1 MAKLKIS
8 PPWITFYNEIE
19 TFFREDPEVHVIY
32 DEEGYS
38 IKLYVDNS
46 AKASALDKIL
56 VHEKTFGNITVTVTI
71 VPANGFGAPAPTKE
85 FLYNHALDRNP
96 ALSYI
101 QTVNGIFMNGAI
113 YVVFANKVVQY
124 WDDNLGDVNGLR
136 STLYQEIAKDIF
148 VDCEGV
154 FFCTDVP
161 VKNCSSLGKP
171 LGEWP

>member
-1 MAKLKIS
+1 MAKMKLS
-8 PPWITFYNEIE
+8 PPWITLYDEIE
-19 TFFREDPEVHVIY
+19 AFFKDDPEVHVVY
-32 DEEGYS
+32 DEETCA

-46 AKASALDKIL
+46 VKASALDQVL
-56 VHEKTFGNITVTVTI
+56 LHEHTFGNITQTVTVI
-71 VPANGFGAPAPTKE
+71 PANGFNTPAQE
-85 FLYNHALDRNP
+85 FLYKQALVRNP

-101 QTVNGIFMNGAI
+101 QTVGGIFMNGAT

-124 WDDNLGDVNGLR
+124 WNDDLGDVNGLC

-148 VDCEGV
+148 AEREGV

-161 VKNCSSLGKP
+161 AGNVTSLGKP

>member
-19 TFFREDPEVHVIY
+19 VFFQDDPEVHVVY
-32 DEEGYS
+32 DEEAYS

-46 AKASALDKIL
+46 VKASALDKIL
-56 VHEKTFGNITVTVTI
+56 VHEKTFGNITATVTVI
-71 VPANGFGAPAPTKE
+71 PANGFGTPAQE
-85 FLYNHALDRNP
+85 FLYKHALDRNP

-101 QTVNGIFMNGAI
+101 QTVGGIFMNGAT

-124 WDDNLGDVNGLR
+124 WDDNLGDVNGLC

-148 VDCEGV
+148 TEREGV

-161 VKNCSSLGKP
+161 GKTGASLGKP